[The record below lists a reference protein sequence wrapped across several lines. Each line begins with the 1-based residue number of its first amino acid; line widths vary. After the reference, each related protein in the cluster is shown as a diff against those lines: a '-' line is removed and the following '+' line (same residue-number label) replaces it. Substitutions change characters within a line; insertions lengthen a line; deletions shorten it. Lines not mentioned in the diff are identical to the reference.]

1 MAKLTMK
8 CLKYMN
14 LKKMNNSMELKD
26 FAAFGGLILGLI
38 NLFFYVY
45 KEFVRKGQLQILENK
60 LTIKP
65 TSIDFDFQLDIRLRA
80 INENITINEI
90 FLEND
95 KAFSG
100 YDDIRS
106 IELKIP
112 IDYKKISID
121 SLSSQM
127 TKEQVIE
134 FIKTNDS
141 RITDMKIDKG
151 SNKSFTFIDRISN
164 VRFSDG
170 FEDTPKNG
178 WKIKIKYDKTELI
191 LPLKCN
197 YLKK

>member
-1 MAKLTMK
+1 MG
-8 CLKYMN
+8 
-14 LKKMNNSMELKD
+14 LKD

-38 NLFFYVY
+38 NLFLYIY
-45 KEFVRKGQLQILENK
+45 KEFFRKGKLQILENK

-65 TSIDFDFQLDIRLRA
+65 APTNFDFQLDLRLRA
-80 INENITINEI
+80 KNENITINEI

-112 IDYKKISID
+112 IDYKKISINN
-121 SLSSQM
+121 LSSQM
-127 TKEQVIE
+127 TQEQVME
-134 FIKTNDS
+134 LIKNNNS

-151 SNKSFTFIDRISN
+151 SNKSFTFIDRVSN

-170 FEDTPKNG
+170 FEDTPKKG

-191 LPLKCN
+191 LPLDCQ
-197 YLKK
+197 YLEI